1 MSLRLA
7 SPLLFSPI
15 VDGLANSLGGEIAA
29 QHLVLGDAAQ
39 SFRHALL
46 CDLVSLLDGLAPG
59 HFGSNGRTGDGNS
72 TAHAFE
78 SRVRNYAVLDA
89 QGDQNRIAIDR
100 ASHDCLA
107 GCVIKGACISGMF
120 VVVADLFVVQR
131 RFSGYIEFDTT

>member
-1 MSLRLA
+1 MLR
-7 SPLLFSPI
+7 
-15 VDGLANSLGGEIAA
+15 
-29 QHLVLGDAAQ
+29 
-39 SFRHALL
+39 
-46 CDLVSLLDGLAPG
+46 DLVSLIDGLAAG
-59 HFGSNGRTGDGNS
+59 HFCSYGRTGNGNS

-89 QGDQNRIAIDR
+89 QRDQNRIAIDR

-107 GCVIKGACISGMF
+107 GCVINGARISGMF